1 MKTAFLRPLDLVKH
15 TAGNPHVYYS
25 GEFAMIRSLNSIRD
39 TVILDMVRTPQLV
52 EFGRVVLITGGT
64 ATFCINL
71 LPYKLQRGDVLIIP
85 QNNYISISDVTDDFD
100 GEVISFNRIEVMME
114 KCAYIQPAKEDF
126 MRIRHYVNLIWEI
139 VQQPYDDYT
148 LRCMQN
154 ALISDLRHLGTLHDK
169 ADTHKPTRSR
179 LLFQKF
185 LDIHGSI
192 SLPRSVKAC
201 ADYLCV
207 SPNHLSAIVQ
217 KESGR
222 TVMDWLNAYC
232 ILRAQ
237 VMLRHTD
244 TPVYEIAEQLGF
256 QSATFFSRFFRRET
270 GQTPSEYR
278 NGKQALTMP
287 QHQS

>member
-1 MKTAFLRPLDLVKH
+1 MNTAFLKPSELVRH
-15 TAGNPHVYYS
+15 STGNPHVYYS
-25 GEFAMIRSLNSIRD
+25 GEFAMIRSLNSIKD

-71 LPYKLQRGDVLIIP
+71 LPYTLCSGDVLIIP

-100 GEVISFNRIEVMME
+100 GEAISFNRIETMME
-114 KCAYIQPAKEDF
+114 KCAHMQLTKEDF
-126 MRIRHYVNLIWEI
+126 MRIRHYANLIWEI
-139 VQQPYDDYT
+139 VQQSYDDYT

-154 ALISDLRHLGTLHDK
+154 ALISDLRHLSTLHDK

-179 LLFQKF
+179 QVFQRF
-185 LDIHGSI
+185 LDIQGSVI
-192 SLPRSVKAC
+192 LPRTVKAY

-222 TVMDWLNAYC
+222 TVMAWINSYC

-244 TPVYEIAEQLGF
+244 KPVYDIAELLGF

-278 NGKQALTMP
+278 NRK
-287 QHQS
+287 